1 MDTLSVQNS
10 PVTESSNELTV
21 RLGSSTTEMEILRAL
36 RGSDLQIFSGWH
48 EHIGLLDA
56 ETIEKIE
63 NGAHLL
69 HKVLSSKKGRVIIS
83 GCGTSGRIACMT
95 CTYVNRMLKEN
106 GQRECCEFLCSGGEA
121 SLVISNEFHE
131 DDPHVGAKD
140 LQSKMGHEDGEIVY
154 IGITCGLS
162 APYVAGQI
170 DWLLHKKSSFEEDG
184 RDSNDNIN
192 IILIGFNPSSQARKA
207 IIEEWD
213 SSASP
218 SLTGSKS
225 FYDIVFHLEN
235 KSNIHKNC
243 LIINPIVGPE
253 PISGSTRM
261 KGGSAT
267 KIILDVMF
275 ASAVQTLGIK
285 RLVTDAPINNSA
297 SSIKESLLTF
307 SDVCHR
313 TYLEAHNIAEI
324 ASLASKC
331 INRNNKKDAGHVY
344 YIGKSIAGVIG
355 IVDAS
360 EMPDTFGSPFTEF
373 RGFVH
378 GGWSDMGSD
387 ESSRKLNPL
396 LHISTADFWKE
407 IIPQLSENDLVIGL
421 SIKNCKEE
429 EIDDELEDV
438 LLHSI
443 GRNARVGLLQVFSLS
458 QSDGMVDLSDTMNT
472 NEVHSKSERSLKGI
486 KEVSVGLPL
495 LGITSGRTELAEF
508 SLKIMVNAVSTA
520 AQIMNGK
527 VVSNQMINFSPL
539 NNKLYQ
545 RSLKMI
551 KKLTGL
557 ENDHLVCECLLKA
570 IYKTDVLP
578 PDRWHDPISTH
589 VLASTPTG
597 DEVYEENNIM
607 PIALLLAADLVK
619 RRGSNAKEECTGGL
633 MIQDAIRILKQNS
646 KIVSKKCIL

>member
-1 MDTLSVQNS
+1 MDTLSVGNS

-21 RLGSSTTEMEILRAL
+21 RLGSSTTEIEILRAL

-48 EHIGLLDA
+48 DHIGLLDA

-69 HKVLSSKKGRVIIS
+69 NKVLSNKKGRVIIS

-106 GQRECCEFLCSGGEA
+106 DQRECCEFLCSGGEA

-140 LQSKMGHEDGEIVY
+140 LQSKMEHEDGEIVY

-170 DWLLHKKSSFEEDG
+170 DWLLHKKLSFEKDG
-184 RDSNDNIN
+184 RDSNDKIN
-192 IILIGFNPSSQARKA
+192 IILIGFNPSSQARNA

-225 FYDIVFHLEN
+225 FYDIVFHLKN
-235 KSNIHKNC
+235 KSNTDKNC
-243 LIINPIVGPE
+243 LIINPIIGPE
-253 PISGSTRM
+253 AISGSTRM

-275 ASAVQTLGIK
+275 ASAVQTLGIE
-285 RLVTDAPINNSA
+285 RLGTDPPINGNVSL
-297 SSIKESLLTF
+297 IKESLLSF
-307 SDVCHR
+307 SDACHR
-313 TYLEAHNIAEI
+313 TYLEAPNLSEM

-331 INRNNKKDAGHVY
+331 INRNQNKDAGHVY

-407 IIPQLSENDLVIGL
+407 IIPQLSEKDLVIGL
-421 SIKNCKEE
+421 SIKNGKDE
-429 EIDDELEDV
+429 EIDDELYDM
-438 LLHSI
+438 LRYSI
-443 GRNARVGLLQVFSLS
+443 GRNASVGLIQVFSLS
-458 QSDGMVDLSDTMNT
+458 QKGRMVGSNDTMNADK
-472 NEVHSKSERSLKGI
+472 VHSKSERSLKGI
-486 KEVSVGLPL
+486 KEVLVGLPL

-557 ENDHLVCECLLKA
+557 ENDHLVVECLLKS

-578 PDRWHDPISTH
+578 PDRWLDPISAH

-619 RRGSNAKEECTGGL
+619 RKSIDAKEDSTGGL
-633 MIQDAIRILKQNS
+633 RIQDAIIILKQNS
-646 KIVSKKCIL
+646 KIVSEKCIR

>member
-1 MDTLSVQNS
+1 MDTLSVGNS

-21 RLGSSTTEMEILRAL
+21 RLGSSTTEIEILRAL

-48 EHIGLLDA
+48 DHIGLLDA

-69 HKVLSSKKGRVIIS
+69 NKVLSSKKGRVIIS

-106 GQRECCEFLCSGGEA
+106 DQRECCEFLCSGGEA

-140 LQSKMGHEDGEIVY
+140 LQSKMEHEDGEIVY

-170 DWLLHKKSSFEEDG
+170 DWLLHKKLSFEKDG
-184 RDSNDNIN
+184 RDSNDKIN
-192 IILIGFNPSSQARKA
+192 IILIGFNPSSQARNA

-225 FYDIVFHLEN
+225 FYDIVVHLKN
-235 KSNIHKNC
+235 KSNTDKNC
-243 LIINPIVGPE
+243 LIINPIIGPE
-253 PISGSTRM
+253 AISGSTRM

-275 ASAVQTLGIK
+275 ASAVQTIGIK
-285 RLVTDAPINNSA
+285 RLGTDAPINGNVSL
-297 SSIKESLLTF
+297 IKESLLSF
-307 SDVCHR
+307 SDACHR
-313 TYLEAHNIAEI
+313 TYLEAPNLSEM

-331 INRNNKKDAGHVY
+331 INRNQNKDAGHVY

-396 LHISTADFWKE
+396 LHISTADFMKE
-407 IIPQLSENDLVIGL
+407 IIPQLSEKDLVIGL
-421 SIKNCKEE
+421 SIKNGKDE
-429 EIDDELEDV
+429 EIDDELYDM
-438 LLHSI
+438 LRYSI
-443 GRNARVGLLQVFSLS
+443 GRNASVGLIQVFSLS
-458 QSDGMVDLSDTMNT
+458 QRGRMVGSNDTMNADK
-472 NEVHSKSERSLKGI
+472 VHSKSERSLKGI
-486 KEVSVGLPL
+486 KEVLVGLPL

-508 SLKIMVNAVSTA
+508 SLKIMVNAVSTT

-557 ENDHLVCECLLKA
+557 ENDHLVYECLLKS

-578 PDRWHDPISTH
+578 PKRWLDPISAH

-619 RRGSNAKEECTGGL
+619 RKSVDAKEDSTGGL
-633 MIQDAIRILKQNS
+633 RIQDAI
-646 KIVSKKCIL
+646 IVL